1 MLSVET
7 DEHTHVT
14 GTTYTATKNY
24 SIHTLLQFILGNLA
38 DNGIIKQH
46 VIQTTFYVTFFCCIF
61 DVTCK
66 TCFGNT
72 MIRLFRLF
80 TELIF

>member
-46 VIQTTFYVTFFCCIF
+46 VIQTTFYVTFFFVFLMSLVKHVLVIQ
-61 DVTCK
+61 
-66 TCFGNT
+66 
-72 MIRLFRLF
+72 
-80 TELIF
+80 